1 MDRLDEL
8 LAESRPRVAPAA
20 TLAAVTATVMRPRQ
34 KRGFIIA
41 GALALS
47 LAGGTAAAATTGP
60 LGDLIDYYLN
70 GHPNDH
76 AWEMDITGTDGTMH
90 CIGGIVVLP
99 APEKSTYV
107 EADYLA
113 IKRFVEHYDWTDLE
127 PDPSLLHS
135 WQKGTA
141 EQLAITADR
150 HMIEVAVD
158 AGYTTD
164 SIYTQGAAECS
175 PK

>member
-8 LAESRPRVAPAA
+8 LAESRPQVAPAA
-20 TLAAVTATVMRPRQ
+20 TLAAVTAAVTRRRPR
-34 KRGFIIA
+34 RGLVIA
-41 GALALS
+41 GIVTLS

-60 LGDLIDYYLN
+60 LGDLIDSYLN

-99 APEKSTYV
+99 ATEKPTYV

-113 IKRFVEHYDWTDLE
+113 IKRFVEQHDWAGLE
-127 PDPSLLHS
+127 PDPSLLHDG
-135 WQKGTA
+135 QEGTA

-150 HMIEVAVD
+150 HMIEVAVQ

-175 PK
+175 PR